1 MKNDVFEL
9 REGFSASPIPAE
21 VLERMKGKTYK
32 ENSEIDADDLSY
44 LRVRYCDFSHRIADG
59 ELIVHRSLAKEVL
72 EIFEMLFNAE
82 YEIEKIRL
90 CDEYGG
96 DDEASMGD
104 NNSSAFNFRN
114 VAGTQELSLHALG
127 RAIDINPLY
136 NPYIV
141 GEKVSPANGKPY
153 ADRDNDFGHKIDHHD
168 LCFKVFT
175 SKGWL
180 WGGDWV
186 GSKDYQHFYK
196 PKENLVKSAVHKL
209 KELVSD

>member
-1 MKNDVFEL
+1 MKNEVFEL
-9 REGFSASPIPAE
+9 REGFCASPIPDE
-21 VLERMKGKTYK
+21 VKERMKGKTYR
-32 ENSEIDADDLSY
+32 ENSEIDFDDLAY
-44 LRVRYCDFSHRIADG
+44 LKVRYCDFSHQIADG
-59 ELIVHRSLAKEVL
+59 ELIVHRSVAKEVL
-72 EIFEMLFNAE
+72 EIFEMLLDAE

-90 CDEYGG
+90 CDEYDG

-141 GEKVSPANGKPY
+141 GEKVSPANGEPY
-153 ADRDNDFGHKIDHHD
+153 VDRERSFAHKIDHHD
-168 LCFKVFT
+168 LCFKVFK

-180 WGGDWV
+180 WGGDWES
-186 GSKDYQHFYK
+186 SKDYQHFYK
-196 PKENLVKSAVHKL
+196 PKGGLVKSAVNKL

>member
-1 MKNDVFEL
+1 MKNEVFEL
-9 REGFSASPIPAE
+9 REGFSASPIPDE
-21 VLERMKGKTYK
+21 IRERMKGRTYK
-32 ENSEIDADDLSY
+32 ENGDIDLDDLAY

-72 EIFEMLFNAE
+72 EIFEMLLEAE

-90 CDEYGG
+90 CDEYEG

-104 NNSSAFNFRN
+104 NNSSAFNYRN

-136 NPYIV
+136 NPYITAD
-141 GEKVSPANGKPY
+141 KVSPANAAPY
-153 ADRDNDFGHKIDHHD
+153 VDRTAGSGHMIDHHD
-168 LCFKVFT
+168 LCFKVFK

-180 WGGDWV
+180 WGGDWES
-186 GSKDYQHFYK
+186 SKDYQHFYK
-196 PKENLVKSAVHKL
+196 PKENLVKSAVNKL
-209 KELVSD
+209 KGLVSD